1 MEQVPS
7 LCHLES
13 GLEFDAESA
22 EEFGE
27 PLMFRMILKVCEDFH
42 AGHFIP
48 HVGQPDRSEVGMFQG
63 PTFTLSRGDCHAQR
77 DTITFPRHNE
87 SGKTSLSDGKLL
99 DRAGDGVRGA
109 GGHELKKLFAHVDLW
124 YSGPVIEPLENENLS
139 STRNAVKRFAHPS
152 GVESRLITPIKK
164 TRIAEEVADRI
175 RVLMLDG
182 TFPPGEPLPSERHL
196 AERFG
201 VSRGSIRDA
210 LRTLETIG
218 LLETRHGQG
227 TFPHELSVDRL
238 VAPLASVMAYRSDLQ
253 DELLDVRR
261 MFEPA
266 VARVAALRATDE
278 DLADLQ
284 RILDAQRQK
293 LKTGRSAI
301 VEDTA
306 FHAVLARAT
315 RNRVVM
321 SIMATLND
329 LLVESRT
336 QSLEQKGRPA
346 RSVEG
351 HEAVV
356 AALRRRDA
364 EGASQAMYNHIDQI
378 ADLQLHAQKGPNP
391 AHQVIG
397 DATNGREPAS
407 ADRLK
412 SFASRW
418 LDPPRAPA
426 SRNFSN

>member
-1 MEQVPS
+1 
-7 LCHLES
+7 LDFTAES
-13 GLEFDAESA
+13 GEELGES
-22 EEFGE
+22 
-27 PLMFRMILKVCEDFH
+27 LLLRMLLKVRQNFH
-42 AGHFIP
+42 AGHFI
-48 HVGQPDRSEVGMFQG
+48 SEVGQANRSEIGVLQG
-63 PTFTLSRGDCHAQR
+63 PAFALRRSDGHTQRG
-77 DTITFPRHNE
+77 TIALPRHHNRGE
-87 SGKTSLSDGKLL
+87 AAETDSKLL
-99 DRAGDGVRGA
+99 HRAGDGARRT
-109 GGHELKKLFAHVDLW
+109 GGRELKKLFAHENLW
-124 YSGPVIEPLENENLS
+124 YTGPVIEPVANENLP
-139 STRNAVKRFAHPS
+139 STRSAVKRFAHPS
-152 GVESRLITPIKK
+152 GGDARLITPIKK

-175 RVLMLDG
+175 RVFMLDG

-284 RILDAQRQK
+284 RILETQRQK
-293 LKTGRSAI
+293 LKASQSAI
-301 VEDTA
+301 AEDTA
-306 FHAVLARAT
+306 FHAILARST

-329 LLVESRT
+329 LLVDSRT
-336 QSLEQKGRPA
+336 QSLKQKGRPA
-346 RSVEG
+346 RSIDG
-351 HEAVV
+351 HESVV
-356 AALRRRDA
+356 AALRRHDP

-378 ADLQLHAQKGPNP
+378 ADLQLHAGKSPNP
-391 AHQVIG
+391 P
-397 DATNGREPAS
+397 T
-407 ADRLK
+407 K
-412 SFASRW
+412 
-418 LDPPRAPA
+418 
-426 SRNFSN
+426 